1 MQSTISSPLYI
12 LLAFVLYGLLH
23 SITAALWFKA
33 LIYKSLGQWVERYY
47 RFLYSVFSTLG
58 ILPIFALPMLLPDT
72 ALWKIPAPWVYL
84 TGTLQLLALL
94 ALSYSVLQ
102 AGAMTFVGIPQ
113 ALGMEDAQE
122 TLNIN
127 GLYRFM
133 RHPLYTFS
141 LIFIWLTP
149 TMTLN
154 WLSLYVAF
162 TLYFIIGS
170 IFEERKLVTQFG
182 QAYIDYQQTTG
193 MFFPNPFR

>member
-12 LLAFVLYGLLH
+12 LLAFLLYGLLH
-23 SITAALWFKA
+23 SITAALWFKTF
-33 LIYKSLGQWVERYY
+33 IYKSLGQWVERYY

-72 ALWKIPAPWVYL
+72 HLWKIPAPWVYL
-84 TGTLQLLALL
+84 TGTLQILALL
-94 ALSYSVLQ
+94 TLSYSVLQ

-141 LIFIWLTP
+141 LVFIWLTP
-149 TMTLN
+149 IMTLN

-182 QAYIDYQQTTG
+182 QAYIDYQHQTG
-193 MFFPNPFR
+193 MFLPKLFK

>member
-72 ALWKIPAPWVYL
+72 HLWKIPAPWVYL
-84 TGTLQLLALL
+84 TGTLQILALL

-133 RHPLYTFS
+133 RHPLYTFG
-141 LIFIWLTP
+141 LIFMWLTS

-154 WLSLYVAF
+154 WLTLYAAISLY
-162 TLYFIIGS
+162 LIIGS
-170 IFEERKLVTQFG
+170 IFEERKLVAQFG
-182 QAYIDYQQTTG
+182 QAYIDYQHQTG
-193 MFFPNPFR
+193 MFLPKRFK